1 MSPRPSRLSP
11 AEQCD
16 SWPDNRC
23 EDPVAEFARQFAL
36 NLREAMGTTSIRE
49 VARQSGVDRTVIGL
63 ILGGASWPDMVTI
76 VRLELAL
83 GRIWPTADSAPA

>member
-11 AEQCD
+11 AELCA
-16 SWPDNRC
+16 SWPDISC

-36 NLREAMGTTSIRE
+36 NLRAAIGATSIRE
-49 VARQSGVDRTVIGL
+49 VARQTGVDRTVIGL

-76 VRLELAL
+76 VRLEMSL
-83 GRIWPTADSAPA
+83 GRIWPAVNGRPG